1 MKPETLIAV
10 VALLFVGILIIKNVL
25 PAEENVTNEAEENKV
40 AYRYEIEDQ
49 NFAEIDQNVTETV
62 DSSVQVEN
70 VIDVSAIEELRKG
83 TN

>member
-10 VALLFVGILIIKNVL
+10 VGVLLVGILIIKNFL
-25 PAEENVTNEAEENKV
+25 PEENKV
-40 AYRYEIEDQ
+40 INEVEKNKVTYRNEIENQ
-49 NFAEIDQNVTETV
+49 NITETV
-62 DSSVQVEN
+62 DTNTIIEN

>member
-10 VALLFVGILIIKNVL
+10 VGVLLVGILIIKNFL
-25 PAEENVTNEAEENKV
+25 PEENKV
-40 AYRYEIEDQ
+40 INEVEENKVTYRNEIENQ
-49 NFAEIDQNVTETV
+49 NITETV
-62 DSSVQVEN
+62 DTNTIIEN